1 MMNYYFILAGLLV
14 FALLIRL
21 FRQPASNPVRS
32 SFLDG
37 AQCVLNEQEIR
48 TTTPVPLHGKPDQ
61 VFKLR
66 DGRYLL
72 LDTKTRSQAKVF
84 FSDIVQLSVYAVI
97 LKNNGFPVCPF
108 AVVRIAS
115 KKPRYLQ
122 VDLKPEHVVVKLYHK
137 YHAIKSGSLTPS
149 CTCGKH

>member
-1 MMNYYFILAGLLV
+1 MINYCFILAGLLV
-14 FALLIRL
+14 LALLIRF
-21 FRQPASNPVRS
+21 FRQPASNLVRF
-32 SFLDG
+32 SFLKG

-48 TTTPVPLHGKPDQ
+48 TITPVPLHGKPDQ

-72 LDTKTRSQAKVF
+72 LDTKTRSEAKVF
-84 FSDIVQLSVYAVI
+84 LSDIVQLSAYAVI

-108 AVVRIAS
+108 AVARIAS
-115 KKPRYLQ
+115 KKPQYLQ
-122 VDLKPEHVVVKLYHK
+122 VDLLPEHVVVKLYHK
-137 YHAIKSGSLTPS
+137 YHAIKFGSLKPS